1 MGFREVT
8 GAVSPE
14 AVSPDAMIAG
24 MTFRSVLALGS
35 VLAPLALG
43 ATAVCAAPMTRGEI
57 DAQRARVEQAY
68 QAKVRECNQR
78 FVVTGCL
85 EEARDERI
93 RQLRPLD
100 HAEHQVNAEERQ
112 RRAAATKE
120 RVEQNE
126 RDAAQDE
133 SRRKTQSVREAA
145 EPASAPAVPGARTP
159 RANPELHRR
168 REAQQ
173 EADAKAEAAKRREAS
188 AERRQ
193 KAQERQRKAGDLQVR
208 QAEKA
213 ASAASAPVTKNTK
226 PPAAHL
232 PTPSASDIRALP
244 KR

>member
-1 MGFREVT
+1 MIAPMTFRFVLAAASRAPIALNALIAPIT
-8 GAVSPE
+8 LISLISLCAVSP
-14 AVSPDAMIAG
+14 
-24 MTFRSVLALGS
+24 
-35 VLAPLALG
+35 
-43 ATAVCAAPMTRGEI
+43 AAQAADMTRAEI
-57 DAQRARVEQAY
+57 DAARARIEQAY
-68 QAKVRECNQR
+68 QARVKECNQR

-100 HAEHQVNAEERQ
+100 RVEHQVNAEERQ
-112 RRAAATKE
+112 RRSAAARERVQEKE
-120 RVEQNE
+120 RE
-126 RDAAQDE
+126 AAQDE
-133 SRRKTQSVREAA
+133 ARRKTESVREAVQ
-145 EPASAPAVPGARTP
+145 PASAPAVPGARTP
-159 RANPELHRR
+159 RANPELHQR

-173 EADAKAEAAKRREAS
+173 AAEAKADAAKRREAA

-193 KAQERQRKAGDLQVR
+193 KAQERQRKASELQVR

-213 ASAASAPVTKNTK
+213 ASAASAPAGKNTK